1 MGSSYTR
8 LDVKGPITEEAD
20 YDDWDDP
27 AVRAKILD
35 WIADFAENKF
45 PEMNAVI
52 VESLRECEAQRMNQS
67 PR

>member
-1 MGSSYTR
+1 M
-8 LDVKGPITEEAD
+8 KGPITEEAD